1 MLNSKIPASGINVS
15 NLKWLWQTEMVQ
27 RHKSHN
33 LTWSTTCLFVCL
45 PYQRNC
51 KKLFCSSPG
60 RKNHVLIE
68 KLCCLMLRIYK
79 GDELP
84 KCWCSWWE
92 DAVRSLSTARWFVSV
107 QRHRIS
113 YLPLPPSGSC
123 TCTCPPKPSFI
134 TAWKSYFISSSP
146 NSQIFQGWFS
156 AQSLFS
162 QRGWVWAQTFIS
174 KFRLTHCTVM
184 IMFTVLRKVFAAAV
198 AECMWIFFLPLLW
211 LQTISTADVCF
222 LQSSRLMLA

>member
-68 KLCCLMLRIYK
+68 KLCCLMLWIYK

-113 YLPLPPSGSC
+113 YLPLPPSGAC

-134 TAWKSYFISSSP
+134 TAWKSYFISSSS
-146 NSQIFQGWFS
+146 NSQICQVSRDDFQL
-156 AQSLFS
+156 SLS
-162 QRGWVWAQTFIS
+162 
-174 KFRLTHCTVM
+174 
-184 IMFTVLRKVFAAAV
+184 
-198 AECMWIFFLPLLW
+198 FLKEAGSEHKPLL
-211 LQTISTADVCF
+211 A
-222 LQSSRLMLA
+222 SSG